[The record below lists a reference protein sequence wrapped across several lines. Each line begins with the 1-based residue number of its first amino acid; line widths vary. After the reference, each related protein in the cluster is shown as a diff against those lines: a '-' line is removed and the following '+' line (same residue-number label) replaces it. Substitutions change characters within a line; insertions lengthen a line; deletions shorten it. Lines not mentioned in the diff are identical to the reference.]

1 MKSCLTLTG
10 VILTLYLG
18 FKTYKALTSIS
29 VVSLLPKL
37 NILGSSSFF
46 IQNKKL
52 NFYLGDYSFE
62 LSMEGDE
69 VQLLRAKHVN
79 DEALKEINE
88 FLTTVK
94 NPVENTDHVGNIEI
108 SLNTAKTTDISI
120 SNL

>member
-62 LSMEGDE
+62 LSMEGDN
-69 VQLLRAKHVN
+69 VQLLIAKHV
-79 DEALKEINE
+79 DDADL
-88 FLTTVK
+88 
-94 NPVENTDHVGNIEI
+94 
-108 SLNTAKTTDISI
+108 
-120 SNL
+120 